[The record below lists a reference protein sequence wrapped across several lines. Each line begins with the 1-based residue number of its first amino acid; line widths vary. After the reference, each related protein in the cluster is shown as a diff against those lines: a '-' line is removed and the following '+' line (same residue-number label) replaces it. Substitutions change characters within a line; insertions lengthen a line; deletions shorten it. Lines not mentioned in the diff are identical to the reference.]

1 MLSPTLCT
9 ASHCTCRVLDA
20 LPFSPGF
27 PGHSFREWLEWRGAD
42 DDLEVLFQRV
52 SDLPQAPPKLV
63 PGFVQAVLLMSAAEQ
78 AHIPEIRG
86 SLETLLGNAAVLT
99 ALSSVDLVSHL
110 LGTDY
115 TKTRPHS
122 SPSNNSAYS

>member
-1 MLSPTLCT
+1 MGVQLCSAPPYVLPPTARAESWTHSLSPLGSQGTLSESGLKDCLE
-9 ASHCTCRVLDA
+9 SLRRCRGRPGGA
-20 LPFSPGF
+20 L
-27 PGHSFREWLEWRGAD
+27 
-42 DDLEVLFQRV
+42 
-52 SDLPQAPPKLV
+52 

-122 SPSNNSAYS
+122 NPSNNSACS